1 MNKSKL
7 EMPISYQALKPISQE
22 DRRGHFCSPSAS
34 LVWHLI
40 QGLLC
45 LLLAHT
51 SSSCSCPSQDTTQPP
66 ATASAKEDGGSPFP
80 VSHPHGQHYLVLQ
93 FPILKKPQLILPFQ
107 IVSINM
113 AEVYLKTER
122 AHSDHGVLPHWQQP
136 ACAKLG
142 PEKP

>member
-7 EMPISYQALKPISQE
+7 EMPISYQALKPIPQE

-34 LVWHLI
+34 LVWHFI

-51 SSSCSCPSQDTTQPP
+51 SSSCSCPSQDTTQALHSLCQGRWWKPLP
-66 ATASAKEDGGSPFP
+66 SVSSPW
-80 VSHPHGQHYLVLQ
+80 QRYLVLE

-142 PEKP
+142 P